1 MTFVEVMVATSIGT
15 MILAAAGSLMV
26 YNARSLAA
34 LSNYA
39 DLDRYSRTAVDKI
52 TRDIRQSP
60 GLTSF
65 TTNQIQLTSS
75 SGGTISYTYYSDLQQ
90 LVRLEGAN
98 REVLLKECTNLV
110 FTVYSRN
117 NISNTWDQFA
127 VGDASSAKL
136 IKLNWTCTRSIMGQ
150 AVNT

>member
-1 MTFVEVMVATSIGT
+1 
-15 MILAAAGSLMV
+15 
-26 YNARSLAA
+26 
-34 LSNYA
+34 
-39 DLDRYSRTAVDKI
+39 
-52 TRDIRQSP
+52 
-60 GLTSF
+60 

-150 AVNT
+150 AVNTESIQTAKIVLRKQD